1 VEVGPKRLQLLHELV
16 PGAKSFG
23 VLLNPSNPVVVDITM
38 NELKDASQALGL
50 QLHILNASN
59 ETEITD
65 AFAKLDQLRVGG
77 LLIAADPFFSARA
90 QELAALALK
99 HALPA
104 ILQAREFARSG
115 GLMSFGGDIG
125 ESHTW
130 TPFRQSQ
137 IPVIS
142 GSRRSP

>member
-1 VEVGPKRLQLLHELV
+1 MEVGPKRLQLLHELV

-104 ILQAREFARSG
+104 ILQAIAH
-115 GLMSFGGDIG
+115 LD
-125 ESHTW
+125 
-130 TPFRQSQ
+130 
-137 IPVIS
+137 PV
-142 GSRRSP
+142 SPVANPCNKRK